1 MKRLNFV
8 TLLAVLLAPVISSAA
23 VLDFATGTAGIG
35 GMIVDTGAG
44 QAQGIDIYIDTLVA
58 SGTSADGVYNVDGA
72 LACAT
77 GSGGSCA
84 ALSFD
89 TVAGTFSIVGSVP
102 GLGVAS
108 TTLLTGTI
116 DTFKFDTTGGVAMF
130 TASGTDTKDPALLA
144 AVGLPTDSAFSF
156 TGFSIGF
163 SPVACGEGRVCYQA
177 ISTDFLNS
185 SGVGGEAVPEPATLL
200 LLGGG
205 VLGLARARRRS
216 A

>member
-1 MKRLNFV
+1 MKKLNFV
-8 TLLAVLLAPVISSAA
+8 TVLLVLLAPAFASAA
-23 VLDFATGTAGIG
+23 VLDFSTGTAGVG
-35 GMIVDTGAG
+35 GTIVDMGAG

-58 SGTSADGVYNVDGA
+58 SGTSADGSYNVDGA
-72 LACAT
+72 LACAS
-77 GSGGSCA
+77 GGGGSCA

-89 TVAGTFSIVGSVP
+89 TTAGTFSIVGSVP
-102 GLGVAS
+102 SLGVGS

-116 DTFKFDTTGGVAMF
+116 DSFLFTTVGGVATF
-130 TASGTDTKDPALLA
+130 HASGTDTKDAALLA
-144 AVGLPTDSAFSF
+144 AVGIDPNTAFSF

-163 SPVACGEGRVCYQA
+163 SPVTCGEGRVCYQA

-200 LLGGG
+200 MLGGG
-205 VLGLARARRRS
+205 LLGLARARRRQ